1 MEKHAEAK
9 ITKASNLP
17 DDIIIEPAKWWEGPI
32 SPNKRMNYMIAF
44 FLGLALPFGYV
55 WIKRCIK

>member
-17 DDIIIEPAKWWEGPI
+17 DDIIIEPAMVVRTPI
-32 SPNKRMNYMIAF
+32 SPNKRKNYLIAF
-44 FLGLALPFGYV
+44 FLGLAVPFGYFTG
-55 WIKRCIK
+55 

>member
-17 DDIIIEPAKWWEGPI
+17 DDIIIEPAKMMGSGPI
-32 SPNKRMNYMIAF
+32 SPNPKRITLLDYS
-44 FLGLALPFGYV
+44 
-55 WIKRCIK
+55 WIGSTIWLFVG